1 MKKLVFSSI
10 TALSLVSGSAFAQGG
25 SSTTAQPDPKL
36 AAQCQKVVPSIQ
48 KSAEE
53 ILKIKDS
60 AKRSVEFEKLGK
72 SIPQGCESFVEP
84 IRQQIMAKEKAMY
97 PDQVVASAG
106 GSNKQQN
113 QQGQSNQGGQQ
124 GQMNQGGQN
133 STAGQPGSMGQPDPK
148 LAEKCKKV
156 IPTIQRTAEN
166 ILKIKDSA
174 KRKVEFEKLGKA
186 IPQGCEPFVEPLH
199 QQIMAK
205 EKALYPDQAVASAGG
220 SNNQQGQG
228 NNGGQQGQS
237 MNTASN
243 SSTGQAKP
251 VDMAACEKARP
262 MVAKE
267 ADICLKVAAED
278 KRRACFEMIGKKFPQ
293 GCDQAYEG
301 MKQEV
306 AAKEK
311 SLYPTQGSAIQ

>member
-10 TALSLVSGSAFAQGG
+10 TALSLVSGSAFAQGE

-72 SIPQGCESFVEP
+72 SIPKGCEPFVEP
-84 IRQQIMAKEKAMY
+84 IRQQIMAKEKALY
-97 PDQVVASAG
+97 PDQAVASAG

-113 QQGQSNQGGQQ
+113 QQGQS
-124 GQMNQGGQN
+124 NQGGQN

-148 LAEKCKKV
+148 LAEKCQKV

-199 QQIMAK
+199 QQIIAK
-205 EKALYPDQAVASAGG
+205 EKAMYPDQAVASAGG

-243 SSTGQAKP
+243 NSSTGQAKP
-251 VDMAACEKARP
+251 VDLAACEKARP

-267 ADICLKVAAED
+267 ADVCLKVAAED

-293 GCDQAYEG
+293 GCEQAYEG

>member
-1 MKKLVFSSI
+1 MHRKRRTYVKKLVFSSI
-10 TALSLVSGSAFAQGG
+10 TALSLVSGSAFAQGEAPNMG
-25 SSTTAQPDPKL
+25 QPDPKM
-36 AAQCQKVVPSIQ
+36 AAKCQKILPGL
-48 KSAEE
+48 KARAEK
-53 ILKIKDS
+53 ILQIKDP
-60 AKRSVEFEKLGK
+60 AGRTRQFEALGK
-72 SIPQGCESFVEP
+72 SIPKGCEPFVEP
-84 IRQQIMAKEKAMY
+84 LKQEIMAKEQSMY
-97 PDQVVASAG
+97 PGQKQASAG

-113 QQGQSNQGGQQ
+113 QQGQP
-124 GQMNQGGQN
+124 NQGGQN

-148 LAEKCKKV
+148 LAEKCQKV

-199 QQIMAK
+199 QQIIAK
-205 EKALYPDQAVASAGG
+205 EKAMYPDQAVASAGG
-220 SNNQQGQG
+220 KNNQQGQG

-237 MNTASN
+237 MNTAAN

-251 VDMAACEKARP
+251 VDMAACEKSRP

-267 ADICLKVAAED
+267 ADLCLKMAAED
-278 KRRACFEMIGKKFPQ
+278 KRRACFDMIGKKFPQ
-293 GCDQAYEG
+293 GCEQAYEG